1 MSGSCVKGVPVRQ
14 PEQLR
19 TRSDQRSLSLVK
31 LSSHS
36 SILNE
41 LAQNINVPVEYLVG
55 GIMRK
60 VTRWV
65 TWWGMPGMRRE
76 RGGPWGERGP
86 AGRAAS
92 NYFGDSALN
101 CAST

>member
-60 VTRWV
+60 VTALGDVVGNAWNETRA
-65 TWWGMPGMRRE
+65 RRAM
-76 RGGPWGERGP
+76 GGAW
-86 AGRAAS
+86 AGRAGGVKL
-92 NYFGDSALN
+92 FR
-101 CAST
+101 